1 MTVSMYQASAPIF
14 VQFLTA
20 LSAVLDKAAAFAEA
34 KKIDQQNLLNMRLAP
49 DMYTLLQQVQQVTNH
64 AATGVG
70 RPAGVE
76 PIKFEGKET
85 TFAELKERVAKTIDF
100 VKSIKPAQVDGTEE
114 KEIIFKFPSGAERK
128 FTGQT
133 LLLNFALPNFFF
145 HATTA
150 YDILRHAGV
159 EVGKR
164 DFMGTPV
171 QL

>member
-1 MTVSMYQASAPIF
+1 
-14 VQFLTA
+14 
-20 LSAVLDKAAAFAEA
+20 
-34 KKIDQQNLLNMRLAP
+34 MRLAP
-49 DMYTLLQQVQQVTNH
+49 DMFTLLQQVQQATNH
-64 AATGVG
+64 AASGVG

-85 TFAELKERVAKTIDF
+85 NFAELQDRIAKTIEF
-100 VKSIKPAQVDGTEE
+100 VTSIKASQVDGTEE
-114 KEIIFKFPSGAERK
+114 KEIVIKFPSGAERK

-133 LLLNFALPNFFF
+133 LLLNFALPNFYF
-145 HATTA
+145 HTTTA

-159 EVGKR
+159 EIGKR